1 MFVKDRVIIFKDDN
15 AIIATLKYY
24 VYLFITFVYI
34 YNIDIHRRR
43 GKYGYRILLMIFTMN
58 IVVICCLFSDMLS
71 VSINI

>member
-1 MFVKDRVIIFKDDN
+1 MFVKDRVIIFKDGN

-34 YNIDIHRRR
+34 CNIDIHRRQ

-58 IVVICCLFSDMLS
+58 TVMICCLFPDMLS
-71 VSINI
+71 